1 MTDYNLIDRITALKL
16 EFESGISSSNIFVFK
31 SIFNILKNN
40 DQLSSKDIRKA
51 FKKYIKIYP
60 CEGIDNEVIN
70 SIARN
75 RPPPLRRPNIRI
87 SPNQLDS
94 FSSIFPNLSFSTIN
108 TPNIASYGFTNL
120 LTIPEMTDSNVPLL
134 LKEEELDKLNCMKYK
149 DITDDNKDKAC
160 IFKQSDFKDDDNV
173 VILKCNH
180 VFCEDEIKKWLTNVS
195 YKCPTCREAA
205 GEYYAKLN

>member
-16 EFESGISSSNIFVFK
+16 ELESGITSSNIFVFK
-31 SIFNILKNN
+31 SIFNVLKNN
-40 DQLSSKDIRKA
+40 DQLPNKDIRKA
-51 FKKYIKIYP
+51 FKRYIKIYP

-70 SIARN
+70 SITRN
-75 RPPPLRRPNIRI
+75 RSLPPPVRRTIRI
-87 SPNQLDS
+87 LPSQLNS
-94 FSSIFPNLSFSTIN
+94 FTTMFPNFSNT

-120 LTIPEMTDSNVPLL
+120 LTIPEIGDSNVPLL
-134 LKEEELDKLNCMKYK
+134 LKDEELDKLSCIKYK
-149 DITDDNKDKAC
+149 DITDENKDKVC

-173 VILKCNH
+173 IVLKCKH